1 MVPLHFFETFN
12 EDGSALDVFA
22 SWLPSDGVGV
32 VRKGP
37 ADLAGL
43 DHWVSE
49 LVHSLLRIFNVLEHH
64 KSVVKLLEK
73 RPKIKL
79 V

>member
-1 MVPLHFFETFN
+1 MVPLHFFKAFD
-12 EDGSALDVFA
+12 EDGSALNVFA
-22 SWLPSDGVGV
+22 SWLTSDGVRV
-32 VRKGP
+32 VGKSP

-49 LVHSLLRIFNVLEHH
+49 FIHSLLRIFNVLEHD
-64 KSVVKLLEK
+64 KSVVELLEK

-79 V
+79 R